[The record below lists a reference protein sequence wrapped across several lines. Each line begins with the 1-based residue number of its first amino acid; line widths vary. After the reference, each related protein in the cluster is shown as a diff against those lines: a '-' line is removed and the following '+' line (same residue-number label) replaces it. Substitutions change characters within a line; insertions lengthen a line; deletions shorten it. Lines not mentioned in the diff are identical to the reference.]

1 VKICVVGTGRV
12 GGTLGQRW
20 AQGGHQVSFGSRDPK
35 AEKVHKLLAQCG
47 PNARADD
54 WRDAAAGSDV
64 IVYAAP
70 WPVAKS
76 VLDTLGPLA
85 GKVLV
90 DCTNP
95 LTADFTG
102 LDLGYSTSA
111 GERIAEWSPGAR
123 VVKAFN
129 NVSSA
134 IMGNPVFGEQRA
146 TMFYCGDDREAKST
160 VHSLAAELGF
170 DPVDAGPLKIA
181 RYLEPFAML
190 YIQLAVKEGWGSH
203 CAFHLLHR

>member
-1 VKICVVGTGRV
+1 M
-12 GGTLGQRW
+12 
-20 AQGGHQVSFGSRDPK
+20 FGSRNPH
-35 AEKVHKLLAQCG
+35 AERVSKLLAESG
-47 PNARADD
+47 ANAQATTLPEMAAD
-54 WRDAAAGSDV
+54 SDV
-64 IVYAAP
+64 VVYAAP
-70 WPVAKS
+70 WSAANAI
-76 VLDTLGPLA
+76 LGAVGSLS
-85 GKVLV
+85 GKILI

-102 LDLGYSTSA
+102 LDLGHSTSA
-111 GERIAEWSPGAR
+111 AERIAEWAAGAR

-134 IMGNPVFGEQRA
+134 IMANPIFGDLRA
-146 TMFYCGDDREAKST
+146 TMFYCGDDQEAKSI
-160 VHSLAAELGF
+160 VRSLAAELDF

-203 CAFHLLHR
+203 FAFRIMKR